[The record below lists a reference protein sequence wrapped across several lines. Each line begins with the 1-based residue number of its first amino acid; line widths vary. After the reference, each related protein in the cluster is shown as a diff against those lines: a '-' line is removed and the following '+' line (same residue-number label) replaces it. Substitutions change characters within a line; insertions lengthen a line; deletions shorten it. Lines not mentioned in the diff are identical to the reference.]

1 MSKIVRA
8 QSLLAG
14 LWSGALLAIGG
25 VAAPALFS
33 VLERQSA
40 GAGAGQIFHI
50 ESRLSLAFAILLFV
64 LERRRVRDAVEEGAS
79 QSAMSDN
86 LLLVLGALFLTVL
99 GGFALQPMIQA
110 AKAGEPTALSFAA
123 LHGISATLYW
133 CKSLLVLALAWRMTA
148 R

>member
-1 MSKIVRA
+1 MV
-8 QSLLAG
+8 
-14 LWSGALLAIGG
+14 
-25 VAAPALFS
+25 
-33 VLERQSA
+33 
-40 GAGAGQIFHI
+40 
-50 ESRLSLAFAILLFV
+50 FAILLFV

-79 QSAMSDN
+79 QSAMSAN

-133 CKSLLVLALAWRMTA
+133 CKAMLVLTLAWRMTS

>member
-1 MSKIVRA
+1 MSKIARI
-8 QSLLAG
+8 QSMLAS
-14 LWSGALLAIGG
+14 LWAGALLAIGG

-33 VLERQSA
+33 VLERQQA

-50 ESRLSLAFAILLFV
+50 EARLSLAFAILLFA
-64 LERRRVRDAVEEGAS
+64 LERRRVRDELEQGAS
-79 QSAMSDN
+79 QSAMSAN

-123 LHGISATLYW
+123 LHGISAAIYW
-133 CKSLLVLALAWRMTA
+133 LKGLMVLVLAWRMTA

>member
-1 MSKIVRA
+1 MSKIVRFQA
-8 QSLLAG
+8 LLSG
-14 LWSGALLAIGG
+14 LWAGALLAIGG

-33 VLERQSA
+33 VLERHQA
-40 GAGAGQIFHI
+40 GSGAGQIFHI

-64 LERRRVRDAVEEGAS
+64 LERRRVRDEVEQGAS
-79 QSAMSDN
+79 QSAMSAH
-86 LLLVLGALFLTVL
+86 LLMVLGALFLTVL

-123 LHGISATLYW
+123 LHGISASLYW
-133 CKSLLVLALAWRMTA
+133 LKTVLVLALAWRSTL

>member
-1 MSKIVRA
+1 MGKIVRT

-14 LWSGALLAIGG
+14 LWAGALMAVGG
-25 VAAPALFS
+25 IAAPALFS
-33 VLERQSA
+33 VLERQHA

-50 ESRLSLAFAILLFV
+50 EARLSLVFAILLFV
-64 LERRRVRDAVEEGAS
+64 LERRRVRDEVEQGAS
-79 QSAMSDN
+79 QSAMSAN

-123 LHGISATLYW
+123 LHGISASLYW
-133 CKSLLVLALAWRMTA
+133 LKALMVLVLAWRMTA

>member
-1 MSKIVRA
+1 MTKIARI
-8 QSLLAG
+8 QSMLAG
-14 LWSGALLAIGG
+14 LWAGALVAIGG
-25 VAAPALFS
+25 IAAPALFS
-33 VLERQSA
+33 VLDRQQA
-40 GAGAGQIFHI
+40 GTGAGQIFHI

-64 LERRRVRDAVEEGAS
+64 LERRRVRDEVEQGAS
-79 QSAMSDN
+79 QSAMSAN

-123 LHGISATLYW
+123 LHGISASLYW
-133 CKSLLVLALAWRMTA
+133 VKALLVLSLAWRMTT

>member
-1 MSKIVRA
+1 M
-8 QSLLAG
+8 LAG
-14 LWSGALLAIGG
+14 LWAGALVAIGG
-25 VAAPALFS
+25 IAAPALFS
-33 VLERQSA
+33 VLDRQQA

-64 LERRRVRDAVEEGAS
+64 LERRRVRDEVEQGAS
-79 QSAMSDN
+79 QSAMSAN

-110 AKAGEPTALSFAA
+110 AKAGEPPALSFAA
-123 LHGISATLYW
+123 LHGISASLYW
-133 CKSLLVLALAWRMTA
+133 VKALLVLSLAWRMTA

>member
-1 MSKIVRA
+1 MSRILRI

-14 LWSGALLAIGG
+14 LWAGALVAIGG

-33 VLERQSA
+33 VLERQQA
-40 GAGAGQIFHI
+40 GTGAGQIFHI

-64 LERRRVRDAVEEGAS
+64 LERRRVRDEVEQGAS
-79 QSAMSDN
+79 QSAMSAN

-123 LHGISATLYW
+123 LHGISAALYW
-133 CKSLLVLALAWRMTA
+133 LKALLVLALAWRTTA

>member
-8 QSLLAG
+8 QSLLSGVWAG
-14 LWSGALLAIGG
+14 VLLAVGG

-33 VLERQSA
+33 VLERQQA
-40 GAGAGQIFHI
+40 GTGAGQIFHI

-64 LERRRVRDAVEEGAS
+64 LERRRVRDEVEQGAS
-79 QSAMSDN
+79 QSAMSAN
-86 LLLVLGALFLTVL
+86 LQLVLGALFLTVL

-123 LHGISATLYW
+123 LHGISASLYW
-133 CKSLLVLALAWRMTA
+133 LKAALVLAVAWRMTA

>member
-1 MSKIVRA
+1 MSKIARI
-8 QSLLAG
+8 QSMLAG
-14 LWSGALLAIGG
+14 LWAGALLAIGG

-33 VLERQSA
+33 VLESQQA

-50 ESRLSLAFAILLFV
+50 EARLSLAFAILLFA
-64 LERRRVRDAVEEGAS
+64 LERRRVRDEVEQGAS
-79 QSAMSDN
+79 QSAMSAN

-123 LHGISATLYW
+123 LHGISAAIYW
-133 CKSLLVLALAWRMTA
+133 LKGLMVLALAWRMTA

>member
-1 MSKIVRA
+1 MSKISRA

-14 LWSGALLAIGG
+14 LWAGALVAIGG

-33 VLERQSA
+33 VLERQQA
-40 GAGAGQIFHI
+40 GTGAGQIFHI

-64 LERRRVRDAVEEGAS
+64 LERRRVRDEVEQGAS
-79 QSAMSDN
+79 QSAMSAN

-123 LHGISATLYW
+123 LHGISAALYW
-133 CKSLLVLALAWRMTA
+133 LKALLVLTLAWRTTA

>member
-1 MSKIVRA
+1 MSKIARI
-8 QSLLAG
+8 QSMLAG
-14 LWSGALLAIGG
+14 LWAGALLAIGG

-33 VLERQSA
+33 VLERQQA

-50 ESRLSLAFAILLFV
+50 EARLSLAFAILLFA
-64 LERRRVRDAVEEGAS
+64 LERRRVRDEVEQGAS
-79 QSAMSDN
+79 QSAMSAN

-123 LHGISATLYW
+123 LHGISAAIYW
-133 CKSLLVLALAWRMTA
+133 LKGLMVLVLAWRMTA

>member
-1 MSKIVRA
+1 MSQIVRI

-33 VLERQSA
+33 VLERQQA
-40 GAGAGQIFHI
+40 GTGAGQIFHI
-50 ESRLSLAFAILLFV
+50 EARLSLAFAILLFV
-64 LERRRVRDAVEEGAS
+64 LERRRVRDEVEQGAS
-79 QSAMSDN
+79 QSAMSAN

-123 LHGISATLYW
+123 LHGISASIYW
-133 CKSLLVLALAWRMTA
+133 LKALLVLVLAWRVMA

>member
-64 LERRRVRDAVEEGAS
+64 LERRRVRDAVEEGAA
-79 QSAMSDN
+79 QSAMSAN

-99 GGFALQPMIQA
+99 GGFVLQPMIQA
-110 AKAGEPTALSFAA
+110 AKAGEPTTLSFAA
-123 LHGISATLYW
+123 LHGVSAVLYW
-133 CKSLLVLALAWRMTA
+133 FKATLVLALAWRMTS